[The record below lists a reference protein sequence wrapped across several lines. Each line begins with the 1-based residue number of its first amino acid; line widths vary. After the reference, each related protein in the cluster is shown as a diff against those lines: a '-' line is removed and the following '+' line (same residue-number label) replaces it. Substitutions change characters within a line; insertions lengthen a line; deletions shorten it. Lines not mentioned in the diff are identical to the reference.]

1 MLGYHKLARK
11 SFLVVWL
18 SCGLTTVDVAAG
30 PVTIDG
36 PRPPAHVI
44 DTVGLLAVDDVL
56 EEEAAF
62 IAAVKG
68 GLDDISAGRVVDGE
82 SVFDEVRAL
91 LANRQK

>member
-1 MLGYHKLARK
+1 MVTLSVPIDDERFAALSAR
-11 SFLVVWL
+11 
-18 SCGLTTVDVAAG
+18 AAREG
-30 PVTIDG
+30 KPVE
-36 PRPPAHVI
+36 VLL
-44 DTVGLLAVDDVL
+44 LLAVDDVL